1 MLLRGV
7 KMPDP
12 VLDSADIDGTRNR
25 SNKSGRSFGGVP
37 LRENS
42 GGRGN
47 GRGGSIN
54 YGNPFAAHLN
64 PNFDPNNMGR
74 APPPPHLAAQM
85 GYQPPPPP
93 TMQSSGSYWTGAG
106 YNTGSQGWGY
116 RGPPPPGNGGY
127 NQQGYNNQGGHG
139 GGRDSYR
146 NGGRDSYRGEDSYRG
161 GRNGY
166 NGGRDQ
172 GYDRG
177 RNQGYGYGGGRR

>member
-7 KMPDP
+7 KMADP
-12 VLDSADIDGTRNR
+12 VLDSADIDNTRNR
-25 SNKSGRSFGGVP
+25 SNRSGRSFGGVP
-37 LRENS
+37 LRDNS

-47 GRGGSIN
+47 GRGGAIN

-64 PNFDPNNMGR
+64 PNFDPNVMGR

-93 TMQSSGSYWTGAG
+93 TMQASGSYWTGAG

-116 RGPPPPGNGGY
+116 RGPPPPANGGY
-127 NQQGYNNQGGHG
+127 NQQNHNQQGYG

-146 NGGRDSYRGEDSYRG
+146 NGGREPYREDSYRG
-161 GRNGY
+161 GGDNY
-166 NGGRDQ
+166 QGGRDSYQ
-172 GYDRG
+172 SG
-177 RNQGYGYGGGRR
+177 RRDQGYGYGGGRR